1 MLEVGWP
8 TYWKRVGQ
16 QVGNVSA
23 DASAVNGRRLRGLS
37 ADAFERLKNRFST
50 MLRCHRKESELS
62 QEQVTSSLRLS
73 KTVLA
78 ENC

>member
-8 TYWKRVGQ
+8 TFWKRVGQ
-16 QVGNVSA
+16 KVGSVLA
-23 DASAVNGRRLRGLS
+23 DASAVNGRRLRGLW

-50 MLRCHRKESELS
+50 MLRCHLKESELS
-62 QEQVTSSLRLS
+62 QEQVTSSLRFS

>member
-1 MLEVGWP
+1 MLEGGWP
-8 TYWKRVGQ
+8 TFWKHDGQ

-23 DASAVNGRRLRGLS
+23 DASAVNGRRLKELS
-37 ADAFERLKNRFST
+37 ADAFERLQNRFST